1 MGKVAPAGG
10 ARGNGAG
17 AEPTTQCLDAANL
30 ARDIL
35 ANARDGAQLTVV
47 DAKAVRSCD
56 VGQYLVAVRF
66 GGHPTEDTGVWA
78 SGSLELGEL
87 GSTVREPTEDDG
99 ILSWQVVGPPVVAA
113 ATLLWWLLNGALR
126 SRLAAEAPRSWLL
139 STAAVLAP
147 TAALFTDSRRSGAT
161 STLAIQ
167 TAADRSTG
175 GIRRGQSPMVCLARP
190 TTLGSGAKTTSGS
203 LSA

>member
-1 MGKVAPAGG
+1 MAHPVIARLPKACLTWGWVGQRRVGWSWLLSPPRWEGAPLLATGKVAPAGG
-10 ARGNGAG
+10 AQGNGAG

-99 ILSWQVVGPPVVAA
+99 ILSWLVVGPPVVAA
-113 ATLLWWLLNGALR
+113 ATLLWWLLNSALR

-147 TAALFTDSRRSGAT
+147 TAALFTDS
-161 STLAIQ
+161 
-167 TAADRSTG
+167 
-175 GIRRGQSPMVCLARP
+175 P
-190 TTLGSGAKTTSGS
+190 T
-203 LSA
+203 